1 MPSTSCSP
9 TPADQRTP
17 PLAGLLGRLAAERRR
32 QVLTHRS
39 WVRDRAAS
47 YERLEL
53 LGDAVLQLV
62 VTAELMRRHPS
73 ASEGDL
79 AWMRQSVVS
88 TDACAAAARAA
99 GLPQA
104 MASQAPDADAWRAL
118 RGRPSVEAA
127 LAEAVIGAAYLDL
140 ARDEVE
146 AAVLAAFEEVM
157 AAAVPGRR
165 DPKTSLQELV
175 QRDGRRASYELVAT
189 EGPPHRRRFTTRVM
203 VAGTEVGTGSGQSK
217 QASEQAAAE
226 AALRV
231 LVPSQEGA

>member
-1 MPSTSCSP
+1 M
-9 TPADQRTP
+9 
-17 PLAGLLGRLAAERRR
+17 
-32 QVLTHRS
+32 LTHRS
-39 WVRDRAAS
+39 WVRDRSES

-79 AWMRQSVVS
+79 AWMRQGVVS
-88 TDACAAAARAA
+88 TAACAAAARVA
-99 GLPQA
+99 GLPA
-104 MASQAPDADAWRAL
+104 EMAGRAPDEDAWRAL

-140 ARDEVE
+140 PRDEVE
-146 AAVLAAFEEVM
+146 AAVLAAFEEAV

-175 QRDGRRASYELVAT
+175 QRDGGRVRYELAAT
-189 EGPPHRRRFTTRVM
+189 EGPPHRRRFTTRV
-203 VAGTEVGTGSGQSK
+203 VIDGSALASGSGSSK

-226 AALRV
+226 AALRI
-231 LVPSQEGA
+231 LVPVQEEA